1 MITIKTAK
9 KQKLKESKGIT
20 LIALVITIIVLL
32 ILAGVVI
39 ATLTGDNGI
48 LTKAQNAKT
57 QNEKASIKEQIELA
71 VVASRM
77 NDNLDASIDTT
88 VLETE
93 LNEINGLKIESK
105 GQSDDLPWTVTAKG
119 FKFQIK
125 EDGTIEEVN
134 GISLSAT
141 KLKIITGE
149 TETINATL
157 TEGVTG
163 TITWE
168 SSNDSLVTVNN
179 GTVTAVGNSGTV
191 TIKAKCGS
199 YEATCEVTI
208 VQKVTKITLSASS
221 TTVKEGSTLQ
231 LTIGTEPSSGEI
243 EKIEF
248 SSSQESVA
256 TVSNSGVVTG
266 VAVGNAT
273 ITATGKSSGVTGTI
287 NITVEEGIKAP
298 TSWVKTTKT
307 DSSWYSYNGDTVNAP
322 KLVGQMTPIKYN
334 LELPSGANTT
344 NKWANAITADGSM
357 WVWIPRYAYKITYYT
372 DSNYTTTSTTKTQY
386 GKIDVA
392 FVKYENGQNTFL
404 NSADSGT
411 ITTDPTAQGAGT
423 TNWLVH
429 PAFVNNANN
438 GGWDSE
444 LSGIWVG
451 KFEATGT
458 KTKDSDGNVTEA
470 TISVMP
476 GVSALRGMIIKDQ
489 FKYAKLATFGESVS
503 AETLGSHMAKNSEWG
518 ATAYLAYSKYGTNGY
533 DVARNGSD
541 IYYTGG
547 TSTQANIYSTNYGQ
561 STTNNPYGVY
571 DLRGGSFEYVASYVN
586 YGSNSSLSKYGGTAS
601 GDLYGSGDEQSTSTK
616 YKTVYTASGTSQQ
629 NSYNLLGTGNTIKKG
644 DAVYETSTS
653 YTSETSWNNGTGNSV
668 YSCFPFDVCPFFKR
682 GGFYNGY
689 DTGVFYFGNYY
700 GDYDSYNS
708 FRAVLC
714 V

>member
-1 MITIKTAK
+1 M
-9 KQKLKESKGIT
+9 KQNLKERVKSKKGVT

-32 ILAGVVI
+32 ILAGVTI

-48 LTKAQNAKT
+48 LTKAQSTKIRS
-57 QNEKASIKEQIELA
+57 ERASIKEQIELA
-71 VVASRM
+71 VVASRI

-93 LNEINGLKIESK
+93 LNEINGLNIESK
-105 GQSDDLPWTVTAKG
+105 GQGDDLPWTVTAKG

-168 SSNDSLVTVNN
+168 SSNNSLVTVNN

-248 SSSQESVA
+248 SSSKESVA

-287 NITVEEGIKAP
+287 NITVKEGIKAP

-307 DSSWYSYNGDTVNAP
+307 DSSWYSYAGANVNEP
-322 KLVGQMTPIKYN
+322 KLIGQMTPIKYN

-357 WVWIPRYAYKITYYT
+357 FVWIPRYAYKITYYT
-372 DSNYTTTSTTKTQY
+372 DSNYETPTANKTQY
-386 GKIDVA
+386 GKINVA
-392 FVKYENGQNTFL
+392 FVKYANGQNTFL
-404 NSADSGT
+404 NSTDSGI
-411 ITTDPTAQGAGT
+411 ITTDPAEQGAGT
-423 TNWLVH
+423 TKWLVH
-429 PAFVNNANN
+429 PAFINDSANNFIN

-470 TISVMP
+470 GNEEKILNKIRACNGEVLEYQVTDEE
-476 GVSALRGMIIKDQ
+476 GVYNRTYSGSWIFTSEDKEIVYNAGTKKYSYNLKD
-489 FKYAKLATFGESVS
+489 L
-503 AETLGSHMAKNSEWG
+503 L
-518 ATAYLAYSKYGTNGY
+518 
-533 DVARNGSD
+533 GSD
-541 IYYTGG
+541 INDFNLAELTDSRLEKIGR
-547 TSTQANIYSTNYGQ
+547 
-561 STTNNPYGVY
+561 
-571 DLRGGSFEYVASYVN
+571 DLLPAF
-586 YGSNSSLSKYGGTAS
+586 
-601 GDLYGSGDEQSTSTK
+601 
-616 YKTVYTASGTSQQ
+616 
-629 NSYNLLGTGNTIKKG
+629 KK
-644 DAVYETSTS
+644 
-653 YTSETSWNNGTGNSV
+653 
-668 YSCFPFDVCPFFKR
+668 
-682 GGFYNGY
+682 
-689 DTGVFYFGNYY
+689 
-700 GDYDSYNS
+700 
-708 FRAVLC
+708 
-714 V
+714 

>member
-1 MITIKTAK
+1 M
-9 KQKLKESKGIT
+9 KQNLKERVKSKKGVT

-32 ILAGVVI
+32 ILAGVTI

-48 LTKAQNAKT
+48 LTKAQSTKI
-57 QNEKASIKEQIELA
+57 QSERASIKEQIELA
-71 VVASRM
+71 VVASRI

-93 LNEINGLKIESK
+93 LNEINGLNIESK
-105 GQSDDLPWTVTAKG
+105 GQGDDLPWTVTAKG

-157 TEGVTG
+157 ELGATG

-168 SSNDSLVTVNN
+168 SSNNSLVTVNN

-248 SSSQESVA
+248 SSSKESVA

-287 NITVEEGIKAP
+287 NITVKEGIKAP

-307 DSSWYSYNGDTVNAP
+307 DSSWYSYAGANVNEP
-322 KLVGQMTPIKYN
+322 KLIGQMTPIKYN

-357 WVWIPRYAYKITYYT
+357 FVWIPRYAYKITYYT
-372 DSNYTTTSTTKTQY
+372 DSNYETPTANKTQY
-386 GKIDVA
+386 GKINVA
-392 FVKYENGQNTFL
+392 FVKYANGQNTFL
-404 NSADSGT
+404 NSTDSGI
-411 ITTDPTAQGAGT
+411 ITTDPAEQGAGT
-423 TNWLVH
+423 TKWLVH
-429 PAFVNNANN
+429 PAFINDSANNFIN

-451 KFEATGT
+451 KFEATGNYSNST
-458 KTKDSDGNVTEA
+458 GTLSVLPANNALTYM
-470 TISVMP
+470 TINQQYKFAQT
-476 GVSALRGMIIKDQ
+476 G
-489 FKYAKLATFGESVS
+489 TFGEI
-503 AETLGSHMAKNSEWG
+503 ATLNSHMAKNSEWG
-518 ATAYLAYSKYGTNGY
+518 AIVYLAYSMYGTGGIDIAKSSNGT
-533 DVARNGSD
+533 
-541 IYYTGG
+541 ITGG
-547 TSTQANIYSTNYGQ
+547 ITSTSTPEKIYNENYSQ

-571 DLRGGSFEYVASYVN
+571 DLRGGSYERVASYVN
-586 YGSNSSLSKYGGTAS
+586 YENNSFDLLTYGGTNE
-601 GDLYGSGDEQSTSTK
+601 GDLYGSALERSTSTR
-616 YKTVYTASGTSQQ
+616 YKTVYAASGTSQG
-629 NSYNLLGTGNTIKKG
+629 NSYELAASKKG
-644 DAVYETSTS
+644 DAIYETSTS
-653 YTSETSWNNGTGNSV
+653 YQGRTSWNNGTGNGVNSI
-668 YSCFPFDVCPFFKR
+668 FPTDIYPFF
-682 GGFYNGY
+682 
-689 DTGVFYFGNYY
+689 YY
-700 GDYDSYNS
+700 GGGCTNDGTGMFFFDKFTGDGEWDRA
-708 FRAVLC
+708 FRVILC
-714 V
+714 P

>member
-1 MITIKTAK
+1 MKN
-9 KQKLKESKGIT
+9 KLKEQLKTNKGIT

-32 ILAGVVI
+32 ILAGVTI

-48 LTKAQNAKT
+48 LTKAQSTKI
-57 QNEKASIKEQIELA
+57 QSERASIKEQIELA
-71 VVASRM
+71 VVASRI

-93 LNEINGLKIESK
+93 LNEINGLNIESK
-105 GQSDDLPWTVTAKG
+105 GQGDDLPWTVTAKG

-168 SSNDSLVTVNN
+168 SSNNSLVTVNN

-248 SSSQESVA
+248 SSSKESVA

-287 NITVEEGIKAP
+287 NITVKEGIKAP

-307 DSSWYSYNGDTVNAP
+307 DSSWYSYAGANVNEP
-322 KLVGQMTPIKYN
+322 KLIGQMTPIKYN

-357 WVWIPRYAYKITYYT
+357 FVWIPRYAYKITYYT

-386 GKIDVA
+386 GKINVA
-392 FVKYENGQNTFL
+392 FVKYANGQNTFL
-404 NSADSGT
+404 NSTDSGI
-411 ITTDPTAQGAGT
+411 ITTDPAEQGAGT
-423 TNWLVH
+423 TKWLVH
-429 PAFVNNANN
+429 PAFVNNVNN

-451 KFEATGT
+451 KFETTGA
-458 KTKDSDGNVTEA
+458 KTTDSEGNVTKV
-470 TISVMP
+470 TISVLP
-476 GVSALRGMIIKDQ
+476 GKSALTQMKIKDEY
-489 FKYAKLATFGESVS
+489 KYAKLATFGENIS
-503 AETLGSHMAKNSEWG
+503 AQTLGSHMAKNSEWG
-518 ATAYLAYSKYGTNGY
+518 
-533 DVARNGSD
+533 V
-541 IYYTGG
+541 I
-547 TSTQANIYSTNYGQ
+547 
-561 STTNNPYGVY
+561 VY
-571 DLRGGSFEYVASYVN
+571 
-586 YGSNSSLSKYGGTAS
+586 
-601 GDLYGSGDEQSTSTK
+601 
-616 YKTVYTASGTSQQ
+616 
-629 NSYNLLGTGNTIKKG
+629 
-644 DAVYETSTS
+644 
-653 YTSETSWNNGTGNSV
+653 
-668 YSCFPFDVCPFFKR
+668 
-682 GGFYNGY
+682 
-689 DTGVFYFGNYY
+689 
-700 GDYDSYNS
+700 
-708 FRAVLC
+708 
-714 V
+714 

>member
-1 MITIKTAK
+1 MKNI
-9 KQKLKESKGIT
+9 LKGNKGIT
-20 LIALVITIIVLL
+20 LIALIITIIVLL
-32 ILAGVVI
+32 ILVGITI
-39 ATLTGDNGI
+39 ATLTGENKIMG
-48 LTKAQNAKT
+48 KAQSAKI
-57 QNEKASIKEQIELA
+57 QSEKASIKEQIELA
-71 VVASRM
+71 VVTSRI
-77 NDNLDASIDTT
+77 NDNLDASIDINI
-88 VLETE
+88 LETE
-93 LNEINGLKIESK
+93 LKKINGLNIESK
-105 GQSDDLPWTVTAKG
+105 GEGDDLPWTVTAKE
-119 FKFQIK
+119 FRFQIK

-179 GTVTAVGNSGTV
+179 GTVTAVGNSGTA

-208 VQKVTKITLSASS
+208 VQKVTRITLSASS
-221 TTVKEGSTLQ
+221 TTVKEENTLQ
-231 LTIGTEPSSGEI
+231 LTVETEPSSGEI

-248 SSSQESVA
+248 SSSKESVA

-266 VAVGNAT
+266 VAVGNTT

-287 NITVEEGIKAP
+287 NITVAEGVKAP

-307 DSSWYSYNGDTVNAP
+307 DSSWYSYNGNTVNVP

-344 NKWANAITADGSM
+344 NKWANAITSDGSM
-357 WVWIPRYAYKITYYT
+357 FVWIPRYAYKITYYT
-372 DSNYTTTSTTKTQY
+372 NSNYTTITTNKTQY

-392 FVKYENGQNTFL
+392 FVKYENGQNIFL
-404 NSADSGT
+404 NSTDSGT

-429 PAFVNNANN
+429 PAFVNNVNN

-451 KFEATGT
+451 KFEATGSYSSST
-458 KTKDSDGNVTEA
+458 GTGTL
-470 TISVMP
+470 SVKP
-476 GVSALRGMIIKDQ
+476 GMSALRSMTINQQYK
-489 FKYAKLATFGESVS
+489 FAKSATFGESIS

-518 ATAYLAYSKYGTNGY
+518 ATVYLAYSKYGMNGY
-533 DVARNGSD
+533 DVAKNDSSS
-541 IYYTGG
+541 YYTGG
-547 TSTQANIYSTNYGQ
+547 TNTQANIYSTNYGQ

-571 DLRGGSFEYVASYVN
+571 DLRGGSWEYVASYVN
-586 YGSNSSLSKYGGTAS
+586 YGSSASDLSTNGGTVS

-616 YKTVYTASGTSQQ
+616 YKTVYTASGTSRE

-644 DAVYETSTS
+644 DAIYETTTS
-653 YTSETSWNNGTGNSV
+653 YTGTTSWNNGTGNSV
-668 YSCFPFDVCPFFKR
+668 HSGFPVASYPFFSR
-682 GGFYNGY
+682 GGYCNSS
-689 DTGVFYFGNYY
+689 DTGVFSFNCGIAS
-700 GDYDSYNS
+700 SYSNSS
-708 FRAVLC
+708 FRVVLC
-714 V
+714 L

>member
-1 MITIKTAK
+1 M
-9 KQKLKESKGIT
+9 KQNLKERVKSKNGIT

-32 ILAGVVI
+32 ILAGVTI

-48 LTKAQNAKT
+48 LTKAQSTKI
-57 QNEKASIKEQIELA
+57 QSERASIKEQIELA
-71 VVASRM
+71 VVASRI
-77 NDNLDASIDTT
+77 NDNLDESIDTT
-88 VLETE
+88 ILEAE
-93 LNEINGLKIESK
+93 LDAINGLNIESK
-105 GQSDDLPWTVTAKG
+105 GTDDDLPWTVTAKG

-168 SSNDSLVTVNN
+168 SSNNSLVTVNN

-208 VQKVTKITLSASS
+208 VQKVTKITLSASF

-248 SSSQESVA
+248 SSSKESVA

-287 NITVEEGIKAP
+287 NITVKEGIKAP

-307 DSSWYSYNGDTVNAP
+307 DSSWYSYAGANVNEP
-322 KLVGQMTPIKYN
+322 KLIGQMTPIKYN

-357 WVWIPRYAYKITYYT
+357 FVWIPRYAYKITYYT
-372 DSNYTTTSTTKTQY
+372 DSNYETPTANKTQY
-386 GKIDVA
+386 GKINVA
-392 FVKYENGQNTFL
+392 FVKYENGQNMFL
-404 NSADSGT
+404 NSTDSGI
-411 ITTDPTAQGAGT
+411 ITTDPAEQGAGT
-423 TNWLVH
+423 TKWLVH
-429 PAFVNNANN
+429 PAFINDSANNFIN

-458 KTKDSDGNVTEA
+458 KTKDSDENVTEA

-476 GVSALRGMIIKDQ
+476 GVSALIDMKIKDQ
-489 FKYAKLATFGESVS
+489 FKYAKLATFGENIS
-503 AETLGSHMAKNSEWG
+503 AENLGSHMAKNSEWG
-518 ATAYLAYSKYGTNGY
+518 AIVYLAYSKYGTNGY
-533 DVARNGSD
+533 DVGKNSSSSN
-541 IYYTGG
+541 YTGG
-547 TSTQANIYSTNYGQ
+547 TNTQTNIYSTNYGQ

-571 DLRGGSFEYVASYVN
+571 DLRGGSWEYVASYVN
-586 YGSNSSLSKYGGTAS
+586 YGSSSSDLTNGGTTS

-616 YKTVYTASGTSQQ
+616 YKTVYTASGTSESD
-629 NSYNLLGTGNTIKKG
+629 SYNLALSKKG
-644 DAVYETSTS
+644 DAIFETSTT
-653 YTSETSWNNGTGNSV
+653 TSAFTSWNNGTGNIVPS
-668 YSCFPFDVCPFFKR
+668 YFPYDYNIFFIR
-682 GGFYNGY
+682 GGDSTDSYSGM
-689 DTGVFYFGNYY
+689 FYFSGSNGGNY
-700 GDYDSYNS
+700 SAKTS
-708 FRAVLC
+708 FRMVLC
-714 V
+714 P

>member
-1 MITIKTAK
+1 M
-9 KQKLKESKGIT
+9 KQNLKERVKSKNGIT

-32 ILAGVVI
+32 ILAGVTI

-48 LTKAQNAKT
+48 LTKAQSTKI
-57 QNEKASIKEQIELA
+57 QSERASIKEQIELA
-71 VVASRM
+71 VVASRI
-77 NDNLDASIDTT
+77 NDNLDESIDTT
-88 VLETE
+88 ILEAE
-93 LNEINGLKIESK
+93 LDAINGLNIESK
-105 GQSDDLPWTVTAKG
+105 GTDDNLPWTVTVRE
-119 FKFQIK
+119 FRFQIK
-125 EDGTIEEVN
+125 EDGTIKEVN

-168 SSNDSLVTVNN
+168 SSNNSLVTVNN

-248 SSSQESVA
+248 SSSKESVA

-287 NITVEEGIKAP
+287 NITVKEGIKAP

-307 DSSWYSYNGDTVNAP
+307 DSSWYSYAGANVNEP
-322 KLVGQMTPIKYN
+322 KLIGQMTPIKYN

-404 NSADSGT
+404 NSTDSGT
-411 ITTDPTAQGAGT
+411 ITTDPTSQGAGT

-429 PAFVNNANN
+429 PAFVNNVNN

-451 KFEATGT
+451 KFEATGNYSNST
-458 KTKDSDGNVTEA
+458 GTLSVLPANNALTYM
-470 TISVMP
+470 TINQQYKFAQT
-476 GVSALRGMIIKDQ
+476 G
-489 FKYAKLATFGESVS
+489 TFGEI
-503 AETLGSHMAKNSEWG
+503 ATLNSHMAKNSEWG
-518 ATAYLAYSKYGTNGY
+518 AIVYLAYSMYGTGGIDIAKSSNGT
-533 DVARNGSD
+533 
-541 IYYTGG
+541 ITGG
-547 TSTQANIYSTNYGQ
+547 ITSTSTPEKIYNENYSQ

-571 DLRGGSFEYVASYVN
+571 DLRGGSYERVASYVN
-586 YGSNSSLSKYGGTAS
+586 YENNSFDLLTYGGTNE
-601 GDLYGSGDEQSTSTK
+601 GDLYGSALERSTSTR
-616 YKTVYTASGTSQQ
+616 YKTVYAASGTSQG
-629 NSYNLLGTGNTIKKG
+629 NSYELAASKKG
-644 DAVYETSTS
+644 DAIYETSTS
-653 YTSETSWNNGTGNSV
+653 YQGRTSWNNGTGNGVNSI
-668 YSCFPFDVCPFFKR
+668 FPTDIYPFF
-682 GGFYNGY
+682 
-689 DTGVFYFGNYY
+689 YY
-700 GDYDSYNS
+700 GGGCTNDGTGMFFFDKFTGDGEWDRA
-708 FRAVLC
+708 FRVILC
-714 V
+714 P

>member
-1 MITIKTAK
+1 MKNI
-9 KQKLKESKGIT
+9 LKGNKGIT
-20 LIALVITIIVLL
+20 LIALIITIIVLL
-32 ILAGVVI
+32 ILVGITI
-39 ATLTGDNGI
+39 ATLTGENKIIG
-48 LTKAQNAKT
+48 KAQSAKI
-57 QNEKASIKEQIELA
+57 QSEKASIKEQIELA
-71 VVASRM
+71 VVTSRI
-77 NDNLDASIDTT
+77 NDNLDASIDINI
-88 VLETE
+88 LETE
-93 LNEINGLKIESK
+93 LKKINGLNIESK
-105 GQSDDLPWTVTAKG
+105 GEGDDLPWTVTAKE
-119 FKFQIK
+119 FRFQIK

-141 KLKIITGE
+141 KLKIITGK

-179 GTVTAVGNSGTV
+179 GTVTAVGNSGTA

-221 TTVKEGSTLQ
+221 TTVKEGNTLQ
-231 LTIGTEPSSGEI
+231 LTVETEPSSGEI

-248 SSSQESVA
+248 SSSKESVA

-266 VAVGNAT
+266 VAVGNTT

-287 NITVEEGIKAP
+287 NITVAEGVKAP

-307 DSSWYSYNGDTVNAP
+307 DSSWYSYNGNTVNAP

-334 LELPSGANTT
+334 LELPTGANTT
-344 NKWANAITADGSM
+344 NKWANAITSDGSM
-357 WVWIPRYAYKITYYT
+357 FVWIPRYAYKITYYT
-372 DSNYTTTSTTKTQY
+372 NSNYTTTTTNKTQY

-392 FVKYENGQNTFL
+392 FVKYENGQNIFL
-404 NSADSGT
+404 NSTDSGT

-429 PAFVNNANN
+429 PAFVNNVNN

-458 KTKDSDGNVTEA
+458 KIKDSDGNVTEA
-470 TISVMP
+470 IISVLP
-476 GVSALRGMIIKDQ
+476 GVSALREMKIKDQ
-489 FKYAKLATFGESVS
+489 FKYTKLATFGESIS

-518 ATAYLAYSKYGTNGY
+518 ATVYLAYSKYGTNGY
-533 DVARNGSD
+533 DVAKNDSSS
-541 IYYTGG
+541 YYTGG
-547 TSTQANIYSTNYGQ
+547 TNTQANIYSTNYGQ
-561 STTNNPYGVY
+561 STTKNPYGVY
-571 DLRGGSFEYVASYVN
+571 DLRGGSWEYVASYVN
-586 YGSNSSLSKYGGTAS
+586 YGSSASDLSTNGGTAS

-616 YKTVYTASGTSQQ
+616 YKTVYTASGTSRE

-644 DAVYETSTS
+644 DAIYETTTS
-653 YTSETSWNNGTGNSV
+653 YTGTTSWNNGTGNSTH
-668 YSCFPFDVCPFFKR
+668 SGFPVASYPFFSR
-682 GGFYNGY
+682 GGYCNSS
-689 DTGVFYFGNYY
+689 DTGVFSFNCGIAS
-700 GDYDSYNS
+700 SYSNSS
-708 FRAVLC
+708 FRVVLC
-714 V
+714 L

>member
-1 MITIKTAK
+1 M
-9 KQKLKESKGIT
+9 KQNLKERVKGKNGIT

-32 ILAGVVI
+32 ILAGVTI

-48 LTKAQNAKT
+48 LTKAQSTKI
-57 QNEKASIKEQIELA
+57 QSERASIKEQIELA
-71 VVASRM
+71 VVASWI
-77 NDNLDASIDTT
+77 NDNLDAGIDTT

-93 LNEINGLKIESK
+93 LNEINGLNIESK
-105 GQSDDLPWTVTAKG
+105 GQGDDLPWTVTAKG

-168 SSNDSLVTVNN
+168 SSNNSLVTVNN

-248 SSSQESVA
+248 SSSKESVA

-287 NITVEEGIKAP
+287 NITVKEGIKAP

-307 DSSWYSYNGDTVNAP
+307 DSSWYSYAGANVNEP
-322 KLVGQMTPIKYN
+322 KLIGQMTPIKYN

-404 NSADSGT
+404 NSTDSGI

-429 PAFVNNANN
+429 PAFVNNVNN

-451 KFEATGT
+451 KFEATGNYSNST
-458 KTKDSDGNVTEA
+458 GTLSVLPANNALTYM
-470 TISVMP
+470 TINQQYKFAQT
-476 GVSALRGMIIKDQ
+476 G
-489 FKYAKLATFGESVS
+489 TFGEI
-503 AETLGSHMAKNSEWG
+503 ATLNSHMAKNSEWG
-518 ATAYLAYSKYGTNGY
+518 AIVYLAYSMYGTGGIDIAKSSNGT
-533 DVARNGSD
+533 
-541 IYYTGG
+541 ITGG
-547 TSTQANIYSTNYGQ
+547 ITSTSTPEKIYNENYSQ

-571 DLRGGSFEYVASYVN
+571 DLRGGSYERVASYVN
-586 YGSNSSLSKYGGTAS
+586 YENNSFDLLTYGGTNE
-601 GDLYGSGDEQSTSTK
+601 GDLYGSALERSTSTR
-616 YKTVYTASGTSQQ
+616 YKTVYAASGTSQG
-629 NSYNLLGTGNTIKKG
+629 NSYELAASKKG
-644 DAVYETSTS
+644 DAIYETSTS
-653 YTSETSWNNGTGNSV
+653 YQGRTSWNNGTGNGVNSI
-668 YSCFPFDVCPFFKR
+668 FPTDIYPFF
-682 GGFYNGY
+682 
-689 DTGVFYFGNYY
+689 YY
-700 GDYDSYNS
+700 GGGCTNDGTGMFFFDKFTGDGEWDRA
-708 FRAVLC
+708 FRVILC
-714 V
+714 P

>member
-1 MITIKTAK
+1 M
-9 KQKLKESKGIT
+9 KQKNKRLEKGIT

-32 ILAGVVI
+32 ILAGVTI
-39 ATLTGDNGI
+39 SMLTGDNGL

-57 QNEKASIKEQIELA
+57 QNDKASIKEQIELA
-71 VVASRM
+71 VIASRM
-77 NDNLDASIDTT
+77 NDNLNARIDTT
-88 VLETE
+88 ALETE
-93 LNEINGLKIESK
+93 LNKINGLNIESK
-105 GQSDDLPWTVTAKG
+105 GKGDDLPWTVTVKG

-125 EDGTIEEVN
+125 EDGTIEEGN

-168 SSNDSLVTVNN
+168 SSNDSIVTVNN
-179 GTVTAVGNSGTV
+179 GTVIAVGNSGTV

-248 SSSQESVA
+248 SSSKESVA
-256 TVSNSGVVTG
+256 TVSDSGVVTG
-266 VAVGNAT
+266 VTVGSTT

-307 DSSWYSYNGDTVNAP
+307 DSSWYSYNGDTVNEP

-357 WVWIPRYAYKITYYT
+357 FVWIPRYAYKITYYT

-404 NSADSGT
+404 NSTDSGE

-429 PAFVNNANN
+429 PAFVNNVNN

-451 KFEATGT
+451 KFEATGSYT
-458 KTKDSDGNVTEA
+458 SSTGTG
-470 TISVMP
+470 TLSVKP
-476 GVSALRGMIIKDQ
+476 GIAALRNLTINQQYK
-489 FKYAKLATFGESVS
+489 FAKLATFGESVS
-503 AETLGSHMAKNSEWG
+503 AESLGSHMAKNSEWG
-518 ATAYLAYSKYGTNGY
+518 ATVYLAYSKYGTNGY
-533 DVARNGSD
+533 DVATNVSGNYTGDTRNQVD
-541 IYYTGG
+541 IY
-547 TSTQANIYSTNYGQ
+547 SINYGQ

-571 DLRGGSFEYVASYVN
+571 DLRGGSCEYVASYVN
-586 YGSNSSLSKYGGTAS
+586 YGSSASDLSTYGGTES
-601 GDLYGSGDEQSTSTK
+601 GDLYGSGDEQTTSTK
-616 YKTVYTASGTSQQ
+616 YKTVYTASGTSESA
-629 NSYNLLGTGNTIKKG
+629 SYNFLGTGNTIKKG

-653 YTSETSWNNGTGNSV
+653 YRFDTSWNNGTGNSV
-668 YSCFPFDVCPFFKR
+668 DSYFPNTSRPFFER
-682 GGFYNGY
+682 SSS
-689 DTGVFYFGNYY
+689 TGMFYFDGCHGGSPYS
-700 GDYDSYNS
+700 SYS
-708 FRAVLC
+708 FRVVLC
-714 V
+714 Q

>member
-1 MITIKTAK
+1 M
-9 KQKLKESKGIT
+9 KQKNKRLEKGIT

-32 ILAGVVI
+32 ILAGVTI
-39 ATLTGDNGI
+39 SMLTGDNGL

-57 QNEKASIKEQIELA
+57 QNDKASIKEQIELA

-77 NDNLDASIDTT
+77 NDNWDESIDTT
-88 VLETE
+88 ALETE
-93 LNEINGLKIESK
+93 LNKINGLNIESK
-105 GQSDDLPWTVTAKG
+105 GQGDDLPWTVTVKG

-168 SSNDSLVTVNN
+168 SSNDSIVTVNN

-191 TIKAKCGS
+191 TIKAKCGN

-256 TVSNSGVVTG
+256 TVSDSGVVTG
-266 VAVGNAT
+266 VAVGSTT

-307 DSSWYSYNGDTVNAP
+307 DSSWYSYNGDTVNEP

-357 WVWIPRYAYKITYYT
+357 FVWIPRYAYKITYYT

-404 NSADSGT
+404 NSTDSGE

-451 KFEATGT
+451 KFEATGSYSSST
-458 KTKDSDGNVTEA
+458 GTGTL
-470 TISVMP
+470 SVKP
-476 GVSALRGMIIKDQ
+476 GISALRNMTINQQYK
-489 FKYAKLATFGESVS
+489 FAKLATFGESVS
-503 AETLGSHMAKNSEWG
+503 AESLGSHMAKNSEWG
-518 ATAYLAYSKYGTNGY
+518 ATVYLAYSKYGTNGY
-533 DVARNGSD
+533 DVAKNGSGN
-541 IYYTGG
+541 YTGG
-547 TSTQANIYSTNYGQ
+547 TSTQVDIYSTNYGQ

-571 DLRGGSFEYVASYVN
+571 DLNGGNWEYVAAYVN
-586 YGSNSSLSKYGGTAS
+586 YGSNASSLSRYGGTES

-616 YKTVYTASGTSQQ
+616 YKTVYKASGTSERA
-629 NSYNLLGTGNTIKKG
+629 SYNLLGTGNTIKKG

-653 YTSETSWNNGTGNSV
+653 YTGSTLWNNGTGNSV
-668 YSCFPFDVCPFFKR
+668 YSSFPVSSYPFFLR
-682 GGFYNGY
+682 GGSCNNSSAGL
-689 DTGVFYFGNYY
+689 FYFNH
-700 GDYDSYNS
+700 YDGASYIIYS
-708 FRAVLC
+708 FRVVLC
-714 V
+714 P